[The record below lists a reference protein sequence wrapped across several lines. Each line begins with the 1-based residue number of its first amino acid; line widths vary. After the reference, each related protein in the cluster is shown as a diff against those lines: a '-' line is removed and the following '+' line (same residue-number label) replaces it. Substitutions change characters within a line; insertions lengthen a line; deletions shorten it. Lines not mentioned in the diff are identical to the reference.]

1 MKIII
6 YLFFIIKS
14 VGKKKFLSLKYFKV
28 FFFLIIISLILE
40 NSIYLNIY

>member
-1 MKIII
+1 MIKIII

-14 VGKKKFLSLKYFKV
+14 VGKKKFLKSKYLKFFSL
-28 FFFLIIISLILE
+28 ITISLILE

>member
-14 VGKKKFLSLKYFKV
+14 VGKKKFLSSKYLKVSFS
-28 FFFLIIISLILE
+28 LITISLILE